1 MSISY
6 QQWGNADANE
16 QILLIHGW
24 AMNSSVWT
32 EIAGALAQSYPQ
44 KLICAVDLP
53 GYGHSANLYSAD
65 GSPAEYS
72 SVALAKMLEPLC
84 SGKQTTLLGWS
95 MGGLIAID
103 LLSRKNSLFDQ
114 LILVSSSPCFIKK
127 DDWQT
132 AVEANVF
139 TNFVQSLSQD
149 HQATI
154 KRFLAIQTMGSRT
167 ARKDIK
173 TIQKQL
179 LLRGD
184 ADIKAL
190 NSGLQLLLN
199 EDKRSQLKSIDTI
212 PIALIGGNRDT
223 LIPMQGLEQL
233 AEQENIT
240 LFSILGAGH
249 SSFISH
255 LEEFK
260 QILKKVT

>member
-1 MSISY
+1 MTISY
-6 QQWGNADANE
+6 QQWGDTAANE

-24 AMNSSVWT
+24 AMNSGVWT
-32 EIAGALAQSYPQ
+32 DIAMALAQDYPL

-53 GYGHSANLYSAD
+53 GYGHSAEC
-65 GSPAEYS
+65 SPAQYS
-72 SVALAKMLEPLC
+72 SVALAKMIEPLC
-84 SGKQTTLLGWS
+84 SGKRTTLIGWS

-103 LLSRKNSLFDQ
+103 LLSRKKSLFDQ

-127 DDWQT
+127 DDWHT

-139 TNFVQSLSQD
+139 TNFAQSLSQD
-149 HQATI
+149 HQVTI
-154 KRFLAIQTMGSRT
+154 KRFLAIQAMGSRT
-167 ARKDIK
+167 AREDIK

-190 NSGLQLLLN
+190 QSGLQLLLN

-212 PIALIGGNRDT
+212 PITLIGGNRDT

-260 QILKKVT
+260 QILKKVIYL